1 MAARLSDA
9 LARRGP
15 GYEFDTADSWSMPRS
30 SRIER
35 VLDAVTHSGPGYS
48 PASVQE
54 LVENLTAERQ
64 AKAHLAE
71 FLVESVK
78 RLLALQDH
86 MEGRHSRDARKCE
99 FHRVEF
105 REGLR
110 DFSLF
115 FDAEFQSILREMR
128 ESAGPLDLRQ
138 RYLIARF
145 SRLHR
150 KTSALF
156 RELEDELEKQEKA
169 PEGPAVPIAGAAGRV
184 LPRHGSVSATRQVN
198 RSLASLLNSA
208 VR

>member
-1 MAARLSDA
+1 MAAKLSDA

-15 GYEFDTADSWSMPRS
+15 GYEVDTADSWSMPRN
-30 SRIER
+30 SRIGQL
-35 VLDAVTHSGPGYS
+35 LDAVTHSGPGYS
-48 PASVQE
+48 PASAQE
-54 LVENLTAERQ
+54 LLESLTAERQ

-71 FLVESVK
+71 FLAESVK
-78 RLLALQDH
+78 RLLALQEH
-86 MEGRHSRDARKCE
+86 MEGRQSGDAQRCE
-99 FHRVEF
+99 FHRAKF

-110 DFSLF
+110 NLNLF
-115 FDAEFQSILREMR
+115 FDLEFQSILREMR

-150 KTSALF
+150 KTSALIK
-156 RELEDELEKQEKA
+156 ELEDELKKQEKV
-169 PEGPAVPIAGAAGRV
+169 PDCPAVPIGGVAGRV

>member
-1 MAARLSDA
+1 MAAKLSDA

-15 GYEFDTADSWSMPRS
+15 GYELDTADSWSTPRNT
-30 SRIER
+30 RIGR
-35 VLDAVTHSGPGYS
+35 VLDAATHSGPGYS
-48 PASVQE
+48 PASAQE
-54 LVENLTAERQ
+54 LLENLTAERQ

-86 MEGRHSRDARKCE
+86 MEGRHSGDARTCE
-99 FHRVEF
+99 FHRGKF
-105 REGLR
+105 QEGLR
-110 DFSLF
+110 EFSLF

-145 SRLHR
+145 SKLHR
-150 KTSALF
+150 KTSALI
-156 RELEDELEKQEKA
+156 RELEDELKKQEKA
-169 PEGPAVPIAGAAGRV
+169 PDCRTVRTAGAAGRV
-184 LPRHGSVSATRQVN
+184 LPGHGPVSTTRQVN
-198 RSLASLLNSA
+198 RSLASLLNAA